1 MRSLALIEYSKTE
14 PPPWGTQAW
23 AVKSDRGTL
32 FLFGYTDLSLITNE
46 IYLFLD
52 LKQAPK
58 KSELRALRL
67 LFWKWAEGSTAVIS
81 VKGKKSERF
90 AEFFGFQDSGNRSV
104 DGKLFVGVF

>member
-1 MRSLALIEYSKTE
+1 MRSLVLIKHMKTE

-23 AVKSDRGTL
+23 DIKSDRGTL
-32 FLFGYTDLSLITNE
+32 FLFGYTDLSLISNE

-52 LKQAPK
+52 LMQPPT

-81 VKGKKSERF
+81 VSERKSERF
-90 AEFFGFQDSGNRSV
+90 AEFFGFADSGNRSI